1 MGLEML
7 LSDLIKIEDG
17 FCQCSQNQSHRRL
30 CQDPD
35 YHDNHDDHDN
45 EHDDHDDDDDPSHH
59 G

>member
-35 YHDNHDDHDN
+35 HHDDHDNHDDHN
-45 EHDDHDDDDDPSHH
+45 DDDDPSHH